1 MPKILVQI
9 QTLAMKVNFRSL
21 LSNTLKVDWAIIS
34 VITYLKCGMKQQL
47 YFVMAFFL
55 TLAPAAANDKAKIID
70 EISAYLEFVDY
81 GGITI
86 FAAQI
91 PPSEYAKMMVIDVH
105 EGAQFAKEHIPGTV
119 NIELT
124 E

>member
-1 MPKILVQI
+1 
-9 QTLAMKVNFRSL
+9 
-21 LSNTLKVDWAIIS
+21 
-34 VITYLKCGMKQQL
+34 MKQQL

-81 GGITI
+81 GGVTI

-91 PPSEYAKMMVIDVH
+91 PPSEYAKIMVIDVH